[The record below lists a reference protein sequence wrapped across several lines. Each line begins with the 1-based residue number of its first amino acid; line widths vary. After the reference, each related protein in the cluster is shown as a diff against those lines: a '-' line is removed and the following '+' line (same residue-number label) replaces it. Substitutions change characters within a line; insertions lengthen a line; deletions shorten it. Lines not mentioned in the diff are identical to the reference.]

1 VCVAI
6 VLTRRGFLLGASALC
21 GCTSFNIPRA
31 PGHAW
36 TVDQLDVRASRT
48 LRGILAKADTTG
60 MMVIQRGVAIFTY
73 GDLVQP
79 TYLAS
84 ARKSL
89 IAMLYGPAVARGQI
103 QLNATLQDIGFED
116 EGGLLPRE
124 RKATIKDLLN
134 ARSGVYHPAA
144 NLGDASERAPARGS
158 VEPGSYF
165 LYNNWDFNA
174 LGAIYQ
180 RLTGRDVYQAFEE
193 DIAAPI
199 GMQDWRRDLQAIR
212 NDTGQSRYPA
222 HHFVLSTRDM
232 ARIGQLMLCR
242 GEWNGAQVIEPGWVH
257 RISSSVTSAE
267 EVKKTSP
274 FVAGLGYGYLWW
286 IFDSHASWPS
296 SYKRGFTASGA
307 FGQFITVLPQLDL
320 VIAHKTAAP
329 SNKNVSPESYFQTI
343 RPAAVAMAT

>member
-1 VCVAI
+1 VRVAQ
-6 VLTRRGFLLGASALC
+6 VLTRRGFLLGASAFC

-31 PGHAW
+31 PGHSW
-36 TVDQLDVRASRT
+36 TVDQADVPASRT
-48 LRGILAKADTTG
+48 LRDVLAKADTTG
-60 MMVIQRGVAIFTY
+60 MMVIQRGIAIFTY

-103 QLNATLQDIGFED
+103 DLNATLKDMGFD
-116 EGGLLPRE
+116 DDGGLLPRE
-124 RKATIKDLLN
+124 RKATIKDLLT

-193 DIAAPI
+193 DIATPI
-199 GMQDWRRDLQAIR
+199 GMQDWRRDLQAVR
-212 NDTGQSRYPA
+212 NDTGKSQYPA

-232 ARIGQLMLCR
+232 ARIGQLMVCR
-242 GEWNGAQVIEPGWVH
+242 GQWNEAQVIEPEWVG
-257 RISSSVTSAE
+257 RISSLVTSAG
-267 EVKKTSP
+267 EVKETSP
-274 FVAGLGYGYLWW
+274 FVDGLGYGYLWW
-286 IFDSHASWPS
+286 IFDPHANWPR
-296 SYKRGFTASGA
+296 SYAGAFTASGA
-307 FGQFITVLPQLDL
+307 FGQFITVVPQLDL

-329 SNKNVSPESYFQTI
+329 SNKNVPPEVFFQTI
-343 RPAAVAMAT
+343 LPAAVAMAT